1 MSKLYDA
8 LERLK
13 ENENGPSQAAA
24 GPSRPPRSS
33 RPRGFPWKWLL
44 AALFTVALM
53 GSTWWAWRTGRL
65 PLLRGSSPVHTV
77 EHRERAEAPARPAP
91 SKGAASSRPLNVAAL
106 NHRAVE
112 LIKRGEYWPALALL
126 RRGLEQAPE
135 RKELYYNTIVALF
148 HLRLMGAAEY
158 YYRVALQ
165 RFGKTPWVMRNQE
178 VLAAGGVDVEGGS

>member
-13 ENENGPSQAAA
+13 ENEKGPTQAAA

-33 RPRGFPWKWLL
+33 RPKAIPWRWLL
-44 AALFTVALM
+44 AVLFTVALM
-53 GSTWWAWRTGRL
+53 GFTWWAWRTGRL
-65 PLLRGSSPVHTV
+65 LLLRSSSPVHTV
-77 EHRERAEAPARPAP
+77 EHRERAEAPAPPAP
-91 SKGAASSRPLNVAAL
+91 AKGPASSRQLTVAAL

-112 LIKRGEYWPALALL
+112 LIKRGEYWPALVLL
-126 RRGLEQAPE
+126 RRGLKQAPD

-148 HLRLMGAAEY
+148 HLRLMRAAEY
-158 YYRVALQ
+158 YYRIALQ